1 MAIYARSRPTTGIK
15 ALGCLGTLAA
25 VGLSALY
32 PLVLFGASWTLEKV
46 DEALMADPSEPSR
59 AVTPASHL
67 ITWTTLYSFMLTAL
81 CFGAAF
87 CFVGIDQ
94 WLTKDAMM
102 SHRDVM
108 AARFLHVAQEPSR
121 RTAGLLWAMLAGALL
136 AACPIALMA
145 VPNVLMA
152 VPNVLS
158 YIGIYTEIYI
168 EPTRELVDGATLVLF
183 LLHIL
188 LCVAMVRAAVRRR
201 SSSVRLRSYGMAVA
215 DPKSFNLPLPSDR
228 DDLRVQEVPT
238 RRGRVEVQAV
248 YTPPTKSTEPDRQVL
263 LPRLSLTVKPS
274 RLDDAR
280 SLIEARLDEVWRA
293 SQLIRTSTEQDE
305 ATSAPTAQP
314 EPKPA

>member
-15 ALGCLGTLAA
+15 ALGCLGALAA
-25 VGLSALY
+25 VGLSVLY
-32 PLVLFGASWTLEKV
+32 PLVLFGASWTLGKV
-46 DEALMADPSEPSR
+46 DEAMMVDLGEPSR
-59 AVTPASHL
+59 AVTPASYL
-67 ITWTTLYSFMLTAL
+67 IAWTTIYSFILTAL

-121 RTAGLLWAMLAGALL
+121 RTAGLLWAMLAGTLL
-136 AACPIALMA
+136 VACPIA
-145 VPNVLMA
+145 LMA

-168 EPTRELVDGATLVLF
+168 EPTRELVDGATLVLL

-188 LCVAMVRAAVRRR
+188 LFVAMVRAAVRRR
-201 SSSVRLRSYGMAVA
+201 SSAVRLRSYGMAVA
-215 DPKSFNLPLPSDR
+215 DPKSFSLPLPSDR

-238 RRGRVEVQAV
+238 RRGRVQIQAV
-248 YTPPTKSTEPDRQVL
+248 YSPPTKGTEPSRPVL

-280 SLIEARLDEVWRA
+280 SRVEARLDEVWRA

-305 ATSAPTAQP
+305 ATPAPTAQP

>member
-1 MAIYARSRPTTGIK
+1 MALYARPRPTTGIK
-15 ALGCLGTLAA
+15 VLGCLCALAA
-25 VGLSALY
+25 AGLSALY
-32 PLVLFGASWTLEKV
+32 PLVLFGASWTLGKV

-94 WLTKDAMM
+94 WLTNDAMM

-121 RTAGLLWAMLAGALL
+121 RTTGLLWAMLAGTLL
-136 AACPIALMA
+136 VACPIALMA
-145 VPNVLMA
+145 VPNA
-152 VPNVLS
+152 LS
-158 YIGIYTEIYI
+158 YIGIYTDIYI
-168 EPTRELVDGATLVLF
+168 ESTRELVDGATLILL

-188 LCVAMVRAAVRRR
+188 LFVAMVRASVRRR
-201 SSSVRLRSYGMAVA
+201 SSAVRLRSYGMAVA
-215 DPKSFNLPLPSDR
+215 DPKSFSLPLPSDR
-228 DDLRVQEVPT
+228 DDLRVQEIPT
-238 RRGRVEVQAV
+238 RRGRVQIQAV
-248 YTPPTKSTEPDRQVL
+248 YSPPTKGTEPSRPVL

-280 SLIEARLDEVWRA
+280 SRVEARLDEVWRA

-305 ATSAPTAQP
+305 ATPAPTAQP

>member
-15 ALGCLGTLAA
+15 ALGCLGALAA
-25 VGLSALY
+25 VGLSVLY
-32 PLVLFGASWTLEKV
+32 PLVLFGASWTLGKV
-46 DEALMADPSEPSR
+46 DEAMMADPGEPSR
-59 AVTPASHL
+59 AVTPASYL
-67 ITWTTLYSFMLTAL
+67 IAWTTIYSFIPTAL

-121 RTAGLLWAMLAGALL
+121 RTAGLLWAMLAGTLL
-136 AACPIALMA
+136 TACPIA
-145 VPNVLMA
+145 LMA

-168 EPTRELVDGATLVLF
+168 EPTRELVDGATLVLL

-188 LCVAMVRAAVRRR
+188 LFVAMVRAAVRRR
-201 SSSVRLRSYGMAVA
+201 SSAVRLRSYGMAVA

-228 DDLRVQEVPT
+228 DDLRVQEIPT
-238 RRGRVEVQAV
+238 RRGRVQIQAV
-248 YTPPTKSTEPDRQVL
+248 YSPPTKSTEPSRPVL

-280 SLIEARLDEVWRA
+280 SQVEARLDEVWHA

-305 ATSAPTAQP
+305 ATPAPTAQP

>member
-15 ALGCLGTLAA
+15 ALGCLGALAA
-25 VGLSALY
+25 VGLSVLY
-32 PLVLFGASWTLEKV
+32 PLVLFGASWTLGKV

-121 RTAGLLWAMLAGALL
+121 RTAGLLWAMLAGTLL
-136 AACPIALMA
+136 VACPIA
-145 VPNVLMA
+145 LMA

-168 EPTRELVDGATLVLF
+168 ESTRELVDGATLVLL

-188 LCVAMVRAAVRRR
+188 LFVAMVRAAVRRR
-201 SSSVRLRSYGMAVA
+201 SSAVRLRSYGMAVA
-215 DPKSFNLPLPSDR
+215 DPKSFSLPLPSDR
-228 DDLRVQEVPT
+228 DDLRVQEAPN
-238 RRGRVEVQAV
+238 
-248 YTPPTKSTEPDRQVL
+248 
-263 LPRLSLTVKPS
+263 
-274 RLDDAR
+274 
-280 SLIEARLDEVWRA
+280 RA
-293 SQLIRTSTEQDE
+293 SG
-305 ATSAPTAQP
+305 
-314 EPKPA
+314 

>member
-1 MAIYARSRPTTGIK
+1 MTHGALRPTTGIK
-15 ALGCLGTLAA
+15 ALGCLCALAA

-32 PLVLFGASWTLEKV
+32 TLVLFGASWILGKV
-46 DEALMADPSEPSR
+46 DEAMMADPGEPSR
-59 AVTPASHL
+59 AVTPASYL
-67 ITWTTLYSFMLTAL
+67 IAWTTFYSFILTAL

-94 WLTKDAMM
+94 WLTKDVMM

-136 AACPIALMA
+136 VACPIALMA
-145 VPNVLMA
+145 VPNALI
-152 VPNVLS
+152 

-168 EPTRELVDGATLVLF
+168 EPTRELVDGATLVLL

-188 LCVAMVRAAVRRR
+188 LFVAMVRAAVRRR
-201 SSSVRLRSYGMAVA
+201 SSAVRLRSYGMAVA
-215 DPKSFNLPLPSDR
+215 DPKSFSLPLPSDR

-238 RRGRVEVQAV
+238 RRGRVQIQAV
-248 YTPPTKSTEPDRQVL
+248 YSPPTKGTEPSRPAL

-280 SLIEARLDEVWRA
+280 SRVEARLDEVWRA

-305 ATSAPTAQP
+305 ATPAPTAQP
-314 EPKPA
+314 ETKPA

>member
-1 MAIYARSRPTTGIK
+1 MALYARPRPTTGIK
-15 ALGCLGTLAA
+15 ALGCLCALAA

-32 PLVLFGASWTLEKV
+32 PLVLFGASWTLGKV
-46 DEALMADPSEPSR
+46 DEAMMADLGEPSR
-59 AVTPASHL
+59 AVTPASYL
-67 ITWTTLYSFMLTAL
+67 IAWTTIYSFILTAL

-136 AACPIALMA
+136 TACPIA
-145 VPNVLMA
+145 LMA

-168 EPTRELVDGATLVLF
+168 ESTRELVDGATLVLL

-188 LCVAMVRAAVRRR
+188 LFVAMVRAAVRRR
-201 SSSVRLRSYGMAVA
+201 SSAVRLRSYGMAVA
-215 DPKSFNLPLPSDR
+215 DPKSFSLPLPSDR
-228 DDLRVQEVPT
+228 DDLRVQEIPT
-238 RRGRVEVQAV
+238 RRGRVQIQAV
-248 YTPPTKSTEPDRQVL
+248 YSPPTKGTEPSRPVL

-274 RLDDAR
+274 RLDDAHSR
-280 SLIEARLDEVWRA
+280 VEARLDEVWHA

-305 ATSAPTAQP
+305 ATPAPTAQP

>member
-15 ALGCLGTLAA
+15 ALGCLGALAA
-25 VGLSALY
+25 VGLSVLY
-32 PLVLFGASWTLEKV
+32 PLVLFGASWPLGKV

-108 AARFLHVAQEPSR
+108 AARFLHVTQEPSR
-121 RTAGLLWAMLAGALL
+121 RTAGLLWAMLAGTLL
-136 AACPIALMA
+136 VACPIA
-145 VPNVLMA
+145 LMA

-168 EPTRELVDGATLVLF
+168 EPTRELVDGATLILL

-188 LCVAMVRAAVRRR
+188 LFVAMVRAAVRRR
-201 SSSVRLRSYGMAVA
+201 SSAVRLRSYGMAVA
-215 DPKSFNLPLPSDR
+215 DPKSFSLPLPSDR
-228 DDLRVQEVPT
+228 DDLRVQEIPT
-238 RRGRVEVQAV
+238 RRGRVQIQAV
-248 YTPPTKSTEPDRQVL
+248 YSPPTKGTEPSRPVL

-280 SLIEARLDEVWRA
+280 SQVEARLDEVWHA

-305 ATSAPTAQP
+305 ATPAPTAQP